1 MSVVVNGF
9 LRMLQA
15 LLAPVHSEDKKR
27 ILNAIE
33 LLGPRVTPELIA
45 LETGMPLLTAVR
57 QLNLVAAETQA
68 HLEVDSSG
76 RICYRFAPNF
86 ASSYVF
92 DLTKNL
98 FYSQGKFT
106 VKLFKLGI
114 RLIVGLTVIVAR
126 IAFSLLWFL
135 FRISFGVIL
144 VGSILMIIFGL
155 FALLSNSDG
164 DALGGLG
171 DLGGASA
178 EAGST
183 AGGALLE
190 SSASWGPNLG
200 ECFVDLLRCFEFT
213 TYLNWWSPYHSGYFY
228 DDSWNSHSYSR
239 PSQVQPAGTLVTAAV
254 NSKQTTET
262 KSSDFF
268 MDFFSFIFGDG
279 DPNLNMEDKQWQYV
293 GRVIEKNNGVVIAE
307 QVAPYM
313 SKLGGKD
320 EDWMLSV
327 LVHFNGAPDVSD
339 TGNIVYVFPSFVKEL
354 LPAPDSSS
362 KAQQDSEQ
370 LRNLYHSH
378 VRRQTVTAI
387 HEKAH
392 LPQYLMERNLVFSL
406 AESHATYLNTF
417 LIALNLL
424 GSIWFFSASSSMRL
438 LQNFHGLSL
447 FMLVFAII
455 ISVLPALRAV
465 ALIFINSRIDKRNSL
480 RMRLGNFVSKPDETL
495 RAKLAEAEQ
504 ACETLAL
511 ELHSEV
517 IYKTDSDYVDQEF
530 ANLSTRH

>member
-1 MSVVVNGF
+1 
-9 LRMLQA
+9 MLQA
-15 LLAPVHSEDKKR
+15 LLAPVQSEDKKR
-27 ILNAIE
+27 ILSAIE

-45 LETGMPLLTAVR
+45 LETGMPLLATVR

-98 FYSQGKFT
+98 FYAQGKFT

-114 RLIVGLTVIVAR
+114 RLIVGLMVIVAR

-183 AGGALLE
+183 ASGALLE

-228 DDSWNSHSYSR
+228 DDSWNSHGYSR
-239 PSQVQPAGTLVTAAV
+239 HSQGQPASALVMPAA
-254 NSKQTTET
+254 SAKQSSAANTT
-262 KSSDFF
+262 SSDFF
-268 MDFFSFIFGDG
+268 MDLFSFIFGDG

-293 GRVIEKNNGVVIAE
+293 GRVIEKNNGVVVAE

-339 TGNIVYVFPSFVKEL
+339 TGNIIYVFPSFVKEL
-354 LPAPDSSS
+354 LPASDSSS
-362 KAQQDSEQ
+362 KAQQDSDQ
-370 LRNLYHSH
+370 LRNLYHRH
-378 VRRQTVTAI
+378 VRRQTVTALQ
-387 HEKAH
+387 EKAH

-406 AESHATYLNTF
+406 AESHATYLNAF
-417 LIALNLL
+417 LIALNLV
-424 GSIWFFSASSSMRL
+424 GSIWFFGASSSMRL

-447 FMLVFAII
+447 FMLVFAVI

-465 ALIFINSRIDKRNSL
+465 ALICINSRIDKRNCL
-480 RMRLGNFVSKPDETL
+480 RMKLGNIVSEPDQAL
-495 RAKLAEAEQ
+495 RAKLAEAEL

-511 ELHSEV
+511 ELHSDV
-517 IYKTDSDYVDQEF
+517 IYNTDSDYVDQEF